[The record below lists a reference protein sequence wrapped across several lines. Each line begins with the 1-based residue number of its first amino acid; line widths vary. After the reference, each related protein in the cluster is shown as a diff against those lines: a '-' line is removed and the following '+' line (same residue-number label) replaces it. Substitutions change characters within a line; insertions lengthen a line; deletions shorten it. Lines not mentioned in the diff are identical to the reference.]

1 MSNELLSII
10 WAIMIVFFTLVE
22 AFTLG
27 LTSIWFAVGSLAALI
42 ASALG
47 LNIVIQFMAFLVV
60 AIILLIYTRPVA
72 KRIFKVGINKTNVD
86 ALIGKHGYVTK
97 AIQLKELGQV
107 KLEGQIWT
115 AKGQEYETY
124 EVDEQVEVMAIEGVK
139 LIVKKLEN
147 NQ

>member
-47 LNIVIQFMAFLVV
+47 LNIVIQFVAFLVV
-60 AIILLIYTRPVA
+60 AIVLLIYTRPVA

>member
-60 AIILLIYTRPVA
+60 AIVLLIYTRPVA

>member
-47 LNIVIQFMAFLVV
+47 LNIVIQFIAFLVV
-60 AIILLIYTRPVA
+60 AIVLLIYTRPVA

-115 AKGQEYETY
+115 AKGQENETY

-147 NQ
+147 N